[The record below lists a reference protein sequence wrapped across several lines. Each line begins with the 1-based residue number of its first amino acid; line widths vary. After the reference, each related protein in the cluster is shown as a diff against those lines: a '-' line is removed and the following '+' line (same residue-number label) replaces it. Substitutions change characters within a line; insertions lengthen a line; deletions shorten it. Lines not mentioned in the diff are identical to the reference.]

1 LEFARQ
7 VIPALGRWIKVNV
20 SDKWSGSE
28 ILACHEAAIAVTLP
42 KPVTSGIEAKG
53 HFGKQDFRVVAEED
67 IYVCPARRK
76 ARLFVYDARQRNGFA
91 TPANVVRSSVSA
103 PPARTAGKKASAIAA
118 EASKFL
124 AEMRRRGLRTGLL

>member
-1 LEFARQ
+1 MFVNALLWTSGLLACLLLGICPQ

-20 SDKWSGSE
+20 SDKWSGPE

-53 HFGKQDFRVVAEED
+53 HFGKQDFRFVAEED
-67 IYVCPARRK
+67 TYVCPARRK

-91 TPANVVRSSVSA
+91 SLPD
-103 PPARTAGKKASAIAA
+103 
-118 EASKFL
+118 
-124 AEMRRRGLRTGLL
+124 